1 LFVVLLEGFDLN
13 GRIVWGIIS
22 NVFLAGCILMIFL
35 NSFRAGVFLY
45 FVHYVNQVLPE
56 PLRFVSMF
64 LFPFFLLVAIF
75 WWKFLF
81 PFGVEVH
88 KKYLKKYF
96 GKWEVFYE

>member
-1 LFVVLLEGFDLN
+1 MSR
-13 GRIVWGIIS
+13 RIVWGIVS

-35 NSFRAGVFLY
+35 SGFRAGVFLY
-45 FVHYVNQVLPE
+45 FVHYVNQVLSE

-64 LFPFFLLVAIF
+64 IFPLFLLESIL

-81 PFGVEVH
+81 PFGVREYR
-88 KKYLKKYF
+88 KYLKKYF